1 MKHLYNYY
9 KAGNEP
15 LRTNS
20 FCVCVCESCKFHTLT

>member
-20 FCVCVCESCKFHTLT
+20 FCVFVKAVNFIL